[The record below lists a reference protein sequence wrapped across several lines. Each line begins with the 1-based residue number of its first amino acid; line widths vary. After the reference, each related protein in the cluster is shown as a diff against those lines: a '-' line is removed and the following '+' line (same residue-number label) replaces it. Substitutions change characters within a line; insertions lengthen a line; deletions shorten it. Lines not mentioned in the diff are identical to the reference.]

1 MLTILVILYYLIV
14 FLGVLTNGYTFWYY
28 FFVLKKK
35 NSYSLIC
42 ISFISGNLFVLI
54 PNFLWLLFEETKLYS
69 PSLIGQ
75 IVIFGYY
82 SGTLGRLILSLNRLF
97 AIHIPFKYKEI
108 FSNKHTYFYLS
119 ITWIIGLIMI
129 IPLSLGDY
137 CYFIFIDRI
146 WSYGTTN
153 FCIKV
158 SYIQDFLYGVT
169 IGSIIIFIDIITAS
183 ILIKK
188 NITKLKNKINV
199 KINKSSNRKRRNID
213 INIFLRTVISNIF
226 LVLSLISF
234 HYFSLFNVGNF
245 DYLFVTTSMF
255 WMFHHFL
262 DGTIVG
268 LFNYDV
274 KKHFL
279 LNFKKDTKIISHVET
294 TRNPHMIRRR

>member
-1 MLTILVILYYLIV
+1 M
-14 FLGVLTNGYTFWYY
+14 NE
-28 FFVLKKK
+28 
-35 NSYSLIC
+35 S
-42 ISFISGNLFVLI
+42 
-54 PNFLWLLFEETKLYS
+54 
-69 PSLIGQ
+69 IGQ
-75 IVIFGYY
+75 IVLFGFY
-82 SGTLGRLILSLNRLF
+82 SGILGRLILSFNRLF

-108 FSNKHTYFYLS
+108 FSNKHTYIYLS
-119 ITWIIGLIMI
+119 INWIIGLIMI

-137 CYFIFIDRI
+137 CYFIFVDRI

-153 FCIKV
+153 FCTHV

-169 IGSIIIFIDIITAS
+169 IGSTIIFIDIITAS

-188 NITKLKNKINV
+188 NITKSKKKISV
-199 KINKSSNRKRRNID
+199 KINKSFNRKQRNID

-226 LVLSLISF
+226 LVISLISF
-234 HYFSLFNVGNF
+234 HYFSLLAAGNL

-268 LFNYDV
+268 LFSYDV

-279 LNFKKDTKIISHVET
+279 LNFKKDTKIISNVEI
-294 TRNPHMIRRR
+294 TRNLHMVQRR